1 MVISRGLEAGETR
14 IGSVAQWC
22 NKEPR
27 LFSPSALVSSVFS
40 VFKLIAWRQKYGG
53 KMAATA
59 SDLTSQ
65 GSNWSQDGME

>member
-14 IGSVAQWC
+14 IGSVARRC
-22 NKEPR
+22 HKEPR

-40 VFKLIAWRQKYGG
+40 VLSSLLYGG

-65 GSNWSQDGME
+65 GSN